1 MADKT
6 YETVKIEREG
16 NITFL
21 IMNRPEKRNAMSPQ
35 LHFDM
40 EDALDSLWHDEQ
52 TQVLVLTGAG
62 PAFCAGQDLR
72 LYFRGTENDPVTNY
86 KAHEASD
93 NWRWLK
99 LTRFPKLTIAMVNG
113 YCFGGG
119 LTQMAACD
127 LAIAADEALFGA
139 SEINWGILPG
149 GNVSWIM
156 TLLMSYRHAMH
167 YAVTGDTFDGKRAV
181 EIGAVN
187 YSVPLATLRDE
198 TIALATRMMKKNPTA
213 VRFTKEAI
221 RTVRTM
227 SEVDARDYLAAKS
240 AALIHRDKEGGR
252 QQGMRQFLDEKSFR
266 PGLGDYQRR
275 TNDPNK
281 KE

>member
-6 YETVKIEREG
+6 YENVKIEREG
-16 NITFL
+16 GITFL

-40 EDALDSLWHDEQ
+40 DDAIDNLALDDQ
-52 TQVLVLTGAG
+52 TQVLVITGAG

-72 LYFRGTENDPVTNY
+72 LYFRGTDSDPKLY
-86 KAHEASD
+86 YQAHEASD

-127 LAIAADEALFGA
+127 LAISADEALFGA
-139 SEINWGILPG
+139 SEVNWGIIPG
-149 GNVSWIM
+149 GNVSWIL
-156 TLLMSYRHAMH
+156 TQLMSYRHAMH
-167 YAVTGDTFDGKRAV
+167 YAITGDTFDGKTAV
-181 EIGAVN
+181 DIGAVN
-187 YSVPLATLRDE
+187 YSTPLINLREETIKLAHKMMDKNPLA
-198 TIALATRMMKKNPTA
+198 
-213 VRFTKEAI
+213 VRYTKEAI

-240 AALIHRDKEGGR
+240 AQLILRDKEGGR
-252 QQGMRQFLDEKSFR
+252 MQGMSQFLDEKSFR
-266 PGLGDYQRR
+266 PGLGSYQRR
-275 TNDPNK
+275 PPK
-281 KE
+281 

>member
-1 MADKT
+1 MTDKT
-6 YETVKIEREG
+6 YENVKIEREG
-16 NITFL
+16 KITFL

-40 EDALDSLWHDEQ
+40 EDAMDHIAVDDQ
-52 TQVLVLTGAG
+52 TEVMVITGAG

-72 LYFRGTENDPVTNY
+72 LYFRGTENDPILSHR
-86 KAHEASD
+86 AHEASD

-99 LTRFPKLTIAMVNG
+99 LDRFPKLTIAMVNG

-139 SEINWGILPG
+139 SEVNWGIIPG
-149 GNVSWIM
+149 GNVSWVM
-156 TLLMSYRHAMH
+156 TQIMSYRNAMH
-167 YAVTGDTFDGKRAV
+167 YAITGDTFDGKRAV

-187 YSVPLATLRDE
+187 YSVPLSKLREE
-198 TIALATRMMKKNPTA
+198 TIKLAHRMMQKNPMA
-213 VRFTKEAI
+213 VRYTKEAI

-240 AALIHRDKEGGR
+240 AQLILRDKEGGR
-252 QQGMRQFLDEKSFR
+252 KQGMNQFLDEKSFR
-266 PGLGDYQRR
+266 PGLGAYQRR
-275 TNDPNK
+275 SNPKD
-281 KE
+281 

>member
-6 YETVKIEREG
+6 YDNVKIEREG
-16 NITFL
+16 GITFL
-21 IMNRPEKRNAMSPQ
+21 IMNRPDKRNAMSPQ

-40 EDALDSLWHDEQ
+40 EDAMDYLALDDQ
-52 TQVLVLTGAG
+52 TQALVITGAG

-72 LYFRGTENDPVTNY
+72 LYFRGTDNDPKLYY

-99 LTRFPKLTIAMVNG
+99 LSRFPKLTIAMVNG

-139 SEINWGILPG
+139 SEVNWGIIPG

-156 TLLMSYRHAMH
+156 TQLMSYRHAMH
-167 YAVTGDTFDGKRAV
+167 YAITGDTFDGKTAV
-181 EIGAVN
+181 DIGAVN
-187 YSVPLATLRDE
+187 YSVPLANLREE
-198 TIALATRMMKKNPTA
+198 TIKLAHKMMQKNPLA
-213 VRFTKEAI
+213 VRYTKEAI

-240 AALIHRDKEGGR
+240 AQLILRDKEGGR
-252 QQGMRQFLDEKSFR
+252 QQGMSQFLDEKSFR
-266 PGLGDYQRR
+266 PGLGPYERR
-275 TNDPNK
+275 PAK
-281 KE
+281 

>member
-1 MADKT
+1 MTDKT
-6 YETVKIEREG
+6 YETVKIEREDG
-16 NITFL
+16 ITFL

-40 EDALDSLWHDEQ
+40 EDAMDHLALDEA
-52 TQVLVLTGAG
+52 TKVLVITGAG

-72 LYFRGTENDPVTNY
+72 LYFRGTENDPVMRH

-127 LAIAADEALFGA
+127 LAIAAEDALFGA

-149 GNVSWIM
+149 GNVSWVM
-156 TLLMSYRHAMH
+156 TQLMSHRDAMH
-167 YAVTGDTFDGKRAV
+167 YAITGDTWDGKRAV

-187 YSVPLATLRDE
+187 YCAPREKLREE
-198 TIALATRMMKKNPTA
+198 TIKLAKKMMEKNPMA

-240 AALIHRDKEGGR
+240 AALILRDKEGGR
-252 QQGMRQFLDEKSFR
+252 QKGMSQFLDEKSFR
-266 PGLGDYQRR
+266 PGLGAYARK
-275 TNDPNK
+275 PGESK
-281 KE
+281 

>member
-6 YETVKIEREG
+6 YENVKIEREG
-16 NITFL
+16 GITFL

-40 EDALDSLWHDEQ
+40 DDAIDNLALDDQ
-52 TQVLVLTGAG
+52 TQVLVITGAG

-72 LYFRGTENDPVTNY
+72 LYFRGTDSDPKLYY

-127 LAIAADEALFGA
+127 LAISADEALFGA
-139 SEINWGILPG
+139 SEVNWGIIPG
-149 GNVSWIM
+149 GNVSWIL
-156 TLLMSYRHAMH
+156 TQLMSYRHAMH
-167 YAVTGDTFDGKRAV
+167 YAITGDTFDGKTAV
-181 EIGAVN
+181 DIGAVN
-187 YSVPLATLRDE
+187 YSTPLINLREETIKLAHKMMDKNPLA
-198 TIALATRMMKKNPTA
+198 
-213 VRFTKEAI
+213 VRYTKEAI

-240 AALIHRDKEGGR
+240 AQLILRDKEGGR
-252 QQGMRQFLDEKSFR
+252 MQGMSQFLDEKSFR
-266 PGLGDYQRR
+266 PGLGSYQRR
-275 TNDPNK
+275 PPK
-281 KE
+281 

>member
-6 YETVKIEREG
+6 YENVKIEREG
-16 NITFL
+16 GITFL

-40 EDALDSLWHDEQ
+40 DDAIDNLALDDQ
-52 TQVLVLTGAG
+52 TQVLVITGAG

-72 LYFRGTENDPVTNY
+72 LYFRGTDSDPKLY
-86 KAHEASD
+86 YQAHEASD

-127 LAIAADEALFGA
+127 LAISADEALFGA
-139 SEINWGILPG
+139 SEVNWGIIPG
-149 GNVSWIM
+149 GNVSWIL
-156 TLLMSYRHAMH
+156 TQLMSYRHAMH
-167 YAVTGDTFDGKRAV
+167 YAITGDTFDGKTAV
-181 EIGAVN
+181 DIGAVN
-187 YSVPLATLRDE
+187 YSTPLINLREETIKLAHKLMDKNPLA
-198 TIALATRMMKKNPTA
+198 
-213 VRFTKEAI
+213 VRYTKEAI

-240 AALIHRDKEGGR
+240 AQLILRDKEGGR
-252 QQGMRQFLDEKSFR
+252 MQGMSQFLDEKSFR
-266 PGLGDYQRR
+266 PGLGSYQRR
-275 TNDPNK
+275 PQK
-281 KE
+281 

>member
-6 YETVKIEREG
+6 YENVKIEREG

-40 EDALDSLWHDEQ
+40 EDAMDYLALDDE
-52 TQVLVLTGAG
+52 THVLVITGAG

-72 LYFRGTENDPVTNY
+72 LYFRGTDNDPKTY
-86 KAHEASD
+86 HRAHEASD

-99 LTRFPKLTIAMVNG
+99 LSRFPKLTIAMING

-127 LAIAADEALFGA
+127 LAISADEALFGA
-139 SEINWGILPG
+139 SEVNWGIIPG

-156 TLLMSYRHAMH
+156 TQLMSYRHAMH
-167 YAVTGDTFDGKRAV
+167 YSITGDTFDGQRAV

-187 YSVPLATLRDE
+187 YSVPLANLREE
-198 TIALATRMMKKNPTA
+198 TIKLAQKMMQKNPLA
-213 VRFTKEAI
+213 VRYTKEAI

-240 AALIHRDKEGGR
+240 AQLILRDKEGGR
-252 QQGMRQFLDEKSFR
+252 QQGMSQFLDEKSFR
-266 PGLGDYQRR
+266 PGLGAYERR
-275 TNDPNK
+275 PPK
-281 KE
+281 K